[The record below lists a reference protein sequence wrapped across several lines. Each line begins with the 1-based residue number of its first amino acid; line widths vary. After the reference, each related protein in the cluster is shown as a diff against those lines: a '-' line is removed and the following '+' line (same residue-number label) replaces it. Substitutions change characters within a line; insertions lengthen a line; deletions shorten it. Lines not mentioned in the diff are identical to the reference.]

1 MKRKSTGG
9 LKNGEIL
16 GKEKQKS
23 GAGEVERENRELCV
37 DFLEEDTTHLKL
49 R

>member
-23 GAGEVERENRELCV
+23 RVGEVERENRELYAN
-37 DFLEEDTTHLKL
+37 FLEEDTAHLKL